1 MKKIFLIALTTI
13 CALGCVNSNSRKDHS
28 MYWQKMSAEY
38 YALCIQA
45 YNMAKLKIDKALV
58 TSSKEPLAI
67 IADIDETV
75 LNNLPYNEML
85 IETGESFSQKTWS
98 EWVNK
103 QEAIPIPGA
112 LDFFNYVEDQ
122 DIEIIYLSNRRVE
135 NYEPTKANLIS
146 AGFPFDDQTIM
157 LLRDKDG
164 NKESR
169 RKQLSGYN
177 VVLLLGDNL
186 SDFNERFYKKSNES
200 RIEGVNSLQQMFA
213 DRYILFPNLIY
224 GTWEMGFLN

>member
-1 MKKIFLIALTTI
+1 MKKIFLIALTAI
-13 CALGCVNSNSRKDHS
+13 CTLGCVNSNSRKDHS

-45 YNMAKLKIDKALV
+45 YNMAKLKIDKALI

-103 QEAIPIPGA
+103 QEATPIPGA

-122 DIEIIYLSNRRVE
+122 NIEIIYLSNRRVE

-177 VVLLLGDNL
+177 VLLLLGDNL
-186 SDFNERFYKKSNES
+186 SDFDERFYKKSNKS
-200 RIEGVNSLQQMFA
+200 RIEGVNLLQQMFA

-224 GTWEMGFLN
+224 GTWEMGFEN

>member
-1 MKKIFLIALTTI
+1 
-13 CALGCVNSNSRKDHS
+13 
-28 MYWQKMSAEY
+28 MSAEY

-45 YNMAKLKIDKALV
+45 YNMAKLKIDKALI

-75 LNNLPYNEML
+75 LNNLSYNEML

-98 EWVNK
+98 EWVNN
-103 QEAIPIPGA
+103 QEATPIPGA

-177 VVLLLGDNL
+177 VLLLLGDNL

-224 GTWEMGFLN
+224 GTWEMGFEN

>member
-1 MKKIFLIALTTI
+1 
-13 CALGCVNSNSRKDHS
+13 
-28 MYWQKMSAEY
+28 MSAEY

-45 YNMAKLKIDKALV
+45 YNMAKLKIDKALIN
-58 TSSKEPLAI
+58 SSKEPLAI

-98 EWVNK
+98 EWVNN
-103 QEAIPIPGA
+103 QEATPIPGA
-112 LDFFNYVEDQ
+112 LDFFNYVEEQ

-213 DRYILFPNLIY
+213 DQYILFPNLIY
-224 GTWEMGFLN
+224 GTWEMGFEN

>member
-45 YNMAKLKIDKALV
+45 YNMAKLKIDKALI

-103 QEAIPIPGA
+103 QEATPIPGA

-122 DIEIIYLSNRRVE
+122 NIEIIYLSNRRVE

-200 RIEGVNSLQQMFA
+200 RIEGVNLLQQMFA

-224 GTWEMGFLN
+224 GTWEMGFEN

>member
-1 MKKIFLIALTTI
+1 
-13 CALGCVNSNSRKDHS
+13 
-28 MYWQKMSAEY
+28 MYWQKNSAEY

-45 YNMAKLKIDKALV
+45 YNMAKLKIDETLI
-58 TSSKEPLAI
+58 TSSEKPLAI

-85 IETGESFSQKTWS
+85 IETGESFTQKNWS

-103 QEAIPIPGA
+103 QEATPIPGA

-122 DIEIIYLSNRRVE
+122 DIEIIYLSNRKVE
-135 NYEPTKANLIS
+135 NYEPTKANLIL

-169 RKQLSGYN
+169 RQQISNYN
-177 VVLLLGDNL
+177 IVLLLGDNL

-200 RIEGVNSLQQMFA
+200 RIEGVNSLRQMFA

-224 GTWEMGFLN
+224 GTWEMGFEN